1 MGALSTSGVVCSQ
14 NSDTKRQSP
23 IKEKTTIMKAKKW
36 IAPVAVLA
44 LLAAACGGSDDDAG
58 SSAAEPAA
66 ESSEQ
71 SEEPAGE
78 EPAGEEPAAEEPA
91 AALEGTLRVLI
102 HQNPSGVEFFEQFN
116 EEFEAANPGVSID
129 LSVVNADDL
138 PTVNQTRLTAS
149 DIDVTTVSVTGFANP
164 VQSFMTDAEPPYWQQ
179 LIEAGLLM
187 DLSGSAFLDNYD
199 DAAVASA
206 SFEGGTYGVTLG
218 RVTYSGVF
226 VNEDVLADAGVDI
239 PTTFG
244 ELVDSCGPVEDAGY
258 KCMIAG
264 GADGWPIF
272 VGTYGLLGAM
282 YPDQQAL
289 VEGLWNGTAAW
300 DDEKGIDLFNRYAT
314 YASLLDDES
323 AGLGGDAAA
332 SRFAVGDIAY
342 GPMGGWN
349 AWAVEDAGFEWEYIP
364 FPGSDNAADNQ
375 TFFGKNDM
383 TLGVAADTDVADIA
397 MAYLAAFSEASNYN
411 AFANATNYLPTQPT
425 AELESR
431 FGASIA
437 PIMQAGS
444 FAVGFEQFWVGP
456 AGAGQWANGALA
468 SLWMYNGDFTD
479 PVEAAEAAQAD
490 LAAGLG

>member
-1 MGALSTSGVVCSQ
+1 
-14 NSDTKRQSP
+14 
-23 IKEKTTIMKAKKW
+23 MKARKW
-36 IAPVAVLA
+36 VAPLAALA
-44 LLAAACGGSDDDAG
+44 LLAAACGGSDDGD
-58 SSAAEPAA
+58 STSAEPAA
-66 ESSEQ
+66 ESSESESDDSSNESTEEEASSESSDGAAED
-71 SEEPAGE
+71 SEEAAPPAN
-78 EPAGEEPAAEEPA
+78 
-91 AALEGTLRVLI
+91 LEGTLRVLI

-116 EEFEAANPGVSID
+116 EEFEAANPGVTID

-149 DIDVTTVSVTGFANP
+149 DIDVTTLSVTGFANP
-164 VQSFMTDAEPPYWQQ
+164 VQPFMTDAEPPYWQQ
-179 LIEAGLLM
+179 LIQAGLLM

-199 DAAVASA
+199 DAAVESA
-206 SFEGGTYGVTLG
+206 SFDGGTYGVTLG
-218 RVTYSGVF
+218 RVTYSGTF
-226 VNEDVLADAGVDI
+226 VNEDVLAEAGVSI
-239 PTTFG
+239 PTTWT
-244 ELVDSCGPVEDAGY
+244 ELVDSCGPIEDAGY

-282 YPDQQAL
+282 YPDQQGL
-289 VEGLWNGTAAW
+289 VEDLWTGAASW
-300 DDEKGIDLFNRYAT
+300 DDAKGIDLFNRYAT

-349 AWAVEDAGFEWEYIP
+349 AWAVEDSEFEWEYIP

-375 TFFGKNDM
+375 TFYGKNDM
-383 TLGVAADTDVADIA
+383 TLGVAADTKVPEIA

-437 PIMQAGS
+437 PIMQAGN

-456 AGAGQWANGALA
+456 AGAGQWANGSFA

-479 PVEAAEAAQAD
+479 PAEAAEAAQAD
-490 LAAGLG
+490 LEAGLG

>member
-1 MGALSTSGVVCSQ
+1 MGALSRSGVVCSQ

-71 SEEPAGE
+71 SEEPAGEEPAGE

-244 ELVDSCGPVEDAGY
+244 ELADSCGPVEDAGY

-349 AWAVEDAGFEWEYIP
+349 AWAVED
-364 FPGSDNAADNQ
+364 
-375 TFFGKNDM
+375 
-383 TLGVAADTDVADIA
+383 L
-397 MAYLAAFSEASNYN
+397 
-411 AFANATNYLPTQPT
+411 
-425 AELESR
+425 
-431 FGASIA
+431 
-437 PIMQAGS
+437 
-444 FAVGFEQFWVGP
+444 
-456 AGAGQWANGALA
+456 
-468 SLWMYNGDFTD
+468 SLIHI
-479 PVEAAEAAQAD
+479 
-490 LAAGLG
+490 